1 MDRCCVDTRCFEVQM
16 CRFHPHF
23 FSYRCPTSDYAVLLA
38 KSWLWHS
45 RGIFDFY
52 QSFMSVICFHRHD
65 SQTKQRRVLESELW
79 YFGFLPHV
87 NSLWWIPQV
96 RVVNPDSVNRRPIGG
111 LCYLRQLPQNT
122 FWEFNVWARKLP
134 DWLCYRFLEPLMWR
148 SILAKQSLETCLLLC
163 YNCLIFWCS

>member
-1 MDRCCVDTRCFEVQM
+1 MDRCYVDTRCFEVQM
-16 CRFHPHF
+16 CRFHAHF

-38 KSWLWHS
+38 KSWLRHS
-45 RGIFDFY
+45 RGIFNFY
-52 QSFMSVICFHRHD
+52 QLFISVICFHRHD
-65 SQTKQRRVLESELW
+65 NQTNQRQFLNLSCV
-79 YFGFLPHV
+79 LPHV

-96 RVVNPDSVNRRPIGG
+96 RVVNPDSVNWRPIGG

-148 SILAKQSLETCLLLC
+148 SILAKQSLETWLFLC
-163 YNCLIFWCS
+163 